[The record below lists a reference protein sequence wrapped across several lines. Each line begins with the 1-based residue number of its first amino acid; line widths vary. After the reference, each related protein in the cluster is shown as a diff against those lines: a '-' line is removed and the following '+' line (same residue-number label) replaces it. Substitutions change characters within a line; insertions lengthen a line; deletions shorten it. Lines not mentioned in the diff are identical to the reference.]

1 MKKNPLIAGILNLL
15 IPALGYFYV
24 DGLLSFIPNFIGA
37 TLLLIILLYATGWEG
52 ISGRIGIPQG
62 TLTIIALLF
71 YALIAFTMGVG
82 RAQRHNK
89 NLVSTLAEDKKP

>member
-1 MKKNPLIAGILNLL
+1 MNKKNPLTAGLLNLL

-37 TLLLIILLYATGWEG
+37 TLLLIILVYAAGWGG
-52 ISGRIGIPQG
+52 IAERLGIPQG
-62 TLTIIALLF
+62 TLITVVLLF
-71 YALIAFTMGVG
+71 YALIVFTMGIG

-89 NLVSTLAEDKKP
+89 NLT